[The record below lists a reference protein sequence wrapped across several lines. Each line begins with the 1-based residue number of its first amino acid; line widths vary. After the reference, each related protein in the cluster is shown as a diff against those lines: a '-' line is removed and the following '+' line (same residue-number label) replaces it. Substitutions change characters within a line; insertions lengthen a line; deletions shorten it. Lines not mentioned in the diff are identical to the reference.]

1 MCKSISTCIIEDY
14 EWMKKTCRKSLSC
27 VGGAVIFTG
36 VSATCTAFGLIGI
49 FKNYSPEQAYSILF
63 IVGLLGDSIVIPTC
77 ITYLLGCALSKSYT
91 LPTHALPHARTGAPK
106 PRILLADSSSPIE
119 VDSPI
124 RNARGVSPQRKRS
137 LSR

>member
-1 MCKSISTCIIEDY
+1 MCKDMSACIIEDY
-14 EWMKKTCRKSLSC
+14 EWMNKTCRNSLSC

-49 FKNYSPEQAYSILF
+49 FKNYLPEQAYSILF
-63 IVGLLGDSIVIPTC
+63 IVGLLGDFIVIPTC
-77 ITYLLGCALSKSYT
+77 IIYLLGCALSNSYT
-91 LPTHALPHARTGAPK
+91 LPTRALPHARTGAPK
-106 PRILLADSSSPIE
+106 PKIPLADSSSLIE
-119 VDSPI
+119 VDSHI